1 MPNIEALSMCVCK
14 LRRKRFKNKYDEDP
28 WIQTTF
34 TQVLDHKMSDYC
46 LVEQVESRQL
56 FPFSV
61 KITINWLCTNSQCLK
76 IK

>member
-1 MPNIEALSMCVCK
+1 MPNIEALSMCVCCMFNCK
-14 LRRKRFKNKYDEDP
+14 LHRKRFKNKYYEDL

-56 FPFSV
+56 FPFII
-61 KITINWLCTNSQCLK
+61 KITINRGS
-76 IK
+76 